1 MHKYYAVILY
11 TAYKKSSLP
20 GVAGRDFSG
29 ARGFKRALC
38 GVRLLEGWNRGSYGL
53 GLFKLA

>member
-1 MHKYYAVILY
+1 MLHSDSVYRVQ
-11 TAYKKSSLP
+11 KSSLP